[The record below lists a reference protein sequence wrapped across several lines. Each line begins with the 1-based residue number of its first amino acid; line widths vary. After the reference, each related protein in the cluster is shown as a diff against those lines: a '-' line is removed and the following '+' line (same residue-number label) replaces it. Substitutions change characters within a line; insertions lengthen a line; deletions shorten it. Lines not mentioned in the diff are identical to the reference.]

1 MIVWQLDTPHGPVLC
16 APVTVHNPGQGFV
29 RVGYEL
35 PLSAGPT
42 RIFDIATG
50 AHIGTVPPNMN
61 TNWQCRAQSAVP
73 LKPLWP
79 MPVRNPTPKVFI
91 WPQTT

>member
-1 MIVWQLDTPHGPVLC
+1 MIVWQLQTPNGPVLC
-16 APVTVHNPGQGFV
+16 APVTVHSPGHGFV

-35 PLSAGPT
+35 PLRAGPT

-50 AHIGTVPPNMN
+50 THIGTVPPNVN

-73 LKPLWP
+73 LKQTPHLR
-79 MPVRNPTPKVFI
+79 VLNQTPKVFA
-91 WPQTT
+91 WK